1 MNRRQSYHA
10 MNPRSGISPAPAN
23 ASGSQAV
30 VPTRTAWLWGMPFYR
45 ALSPA
50 VDRQNRSFK
59 ALSGKGSAPAT
70 PPPFRHTPGRLRPR
84 YTATVWRNLKQ
95 NLQHA
100 PNHYSSFIIYHSSL
114 SFTFSAKEKDS
125 ETGLSYFGS
134 RYYSSDLSIWL
145 SVDPMAAKYASL
157 SPYVY
162 CANNPVRC
170 VDPNGEEIGQYLDWN
185 GNFLGTDGKE
195 DISVYFVSDEESIN
209 IITKNNEAQR
219 VTSRSAVTVDWKTD
233 IIEIEAIISV
243 YDRTVI
249 NGGDRGEV

>member
-1 MNRRQSYHA
+1 MTSHRPYRQRP
-10 MNPRSGISPAPAN
+10 MNPHPGIWDEPAPVPGYCHAFPKGENNDGSRPTAN
-23 ASGSQAV
+23 YSLL
-30 VPTRTAWLWGMPFYR
+30 TA
-45 ALSPA
+45 
-50 VDRQNRSFK
+50 N
-59 ALSGKGSAPAT
+59 
-70 PPPFRHTPGRLRPR
+70 
-84 YTATVWRNLKQ
+84 
-95 NLQHA
+95 
-100 PNHYSSFIIYHSSL
+100 SL
-114 SFTFSAKEKDS
+114 TFTFSAKERDS

-162 CANNPVRC
+162 CADNPVRL
-170 VDPNGEEIGQYLDWN
+170 VDPDGEEIGQYLDWN

-249 NGGDRGEV
+249 NGGDREEV